1 MNDTIIIKGKRD
13 LWLDFTHKVKKDKKK
28 VWPVLRPF
36 VRKYVSS
43 DEEHRVLLM
52 LLPKELI
59 EELLDKEDPDAFIQQ
74 AIRDQLKTTSQDP
87 LSQG

>member
-13 LWLDFTHKVKKDKKK
+13 LWLDFTHKVEKDKKK

-59 EELLDKEDPDAFIQQ
+59 GELLDKEDPDAFIQQ
-74 AIRDQLKTTSQDP
+74 AIRDHLKTTPQDP
-87 LSQG
+87 LSQD